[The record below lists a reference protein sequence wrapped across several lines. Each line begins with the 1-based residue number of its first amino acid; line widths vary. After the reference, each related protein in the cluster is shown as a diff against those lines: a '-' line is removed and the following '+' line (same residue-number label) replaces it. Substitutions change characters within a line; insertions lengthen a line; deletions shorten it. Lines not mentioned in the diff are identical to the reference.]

1 MLNRLAILAKFLG
14 LCCLGSLV
22 GPQLRANASADWD
35 AGFLFDNYPLTLE
48 LGQRAEALGPLLYRQ
63 ERDSERTLAMS
74 PLFSRTTDPVIEAE
88 EFDFVYPLLTFD
100 RFGREYRWQLL
111 QLLSFSG
118 GQNQDE
124 VMRHRF
130 TIFPLYFQQRSTDP
144 TQNYTALLPIY
155 GRIKQRL
162 FRDEVFFVMFPFY
175 SQTRKRDVV
184 TDNYLYPFFHLRR
197 GEGLRGWQFWPL
209 VGQEHKGVT
218 AKTNGFGET
227 EVIGGHDKF
236 FALWPIYFN
245 SALAIGAEN
254 PQKEFGIL
262 PLYNSVRSPNRD
274 STGVLW
280 PFFTW
285 IDDREK
291 KYQEWE
297 GPWPLVVVARGEGKT
312 TTRFL
317 PFFSRAS
324 NTNLVSNSYLW
335 PVYKYN
341 RIQSSPLVRERTRIL
356 FFLFSAVNEKNTETG
371 AAHERTDFWPLF
383 THRRDF
389 NGNTRLQILAPIEPI
404 LPNNKSV
411 ERNWSPLWSV
421 WRAEKNPKTGNTSQ
435 SLLWNLYRRE
445 TSPAS
450 KKCSLLFGLFKYQS
464 DAKAKHWRVFYL
476 PLTKSQ
482 KDSEHVSEHR

>member
-1 MLNRLAILAKFLG
+1 M
-14 LCCLGSLV
+14 
-22 GPQLRANASADWD
+22 
-35 AGFLFDNYPLTLE
+35 
-48 LGQRAEALGPLLYRQ
+48 
-63 ERDSERTLAMS
+63 
-74 PLFSRTTDPVIEAE
+74 
-88 EFDFVYPLLTFD
+88 
-100 RFGREYRWQLL
+100 
-111 QLLSFSG
+111 
-118 GQNQDE
+118 
-124 VMRHRF
+124 
-130 TIFPLYFQQRSTDP
+130 
-144 TQNYTALLPIY
+144 
-155 GRIKQRL
+155 
-162 FRDEVFFVMFPFY
+162 
-175 SQTRKRDVV
+175 
-184 TDNYLYPFFHLRR
+184 
-197 GEGLRGWQFWPL
+197 
-209 VGQEHKGVT
+209 T

-245 SALAIGAEN
+245 SALAIGTEN

-291 KYQEWE
+291 KYREWE

-389 NGNTRLQILAPIEPI
+389 NGNTRLQLLAPIEPI